1 MIIYQQ
7 LEGWSWPTCGLGGW
21 GGSGRWLLPWWR
33 GGEFLFPLT
42 LCWWAPL
49 DSYWLLLVLLASTLV
64 MLVAP
69 WIHGSNISIQIL
81 AFGFAFKW
89 SQEWVIWA
97 MMFRL
102 GARLRTRELFSRW
115 ATGSCRESA
124 GVAGELFNLCSTT
137 VKIQSGFTG
146 LLQFLDRLLWV
157 RRSQKELCST
167 TSPMKISR
175 LAASG
180 PESGQ

>member
-49 DSYWLLLVLLASTLV
+49 DSYWFPMVLLASTLV

-69 WIHGSNISIQIL
+69 ISPFALPSNGAKSEGSEHVVQVGGKTADKGAVFTVSNGQLPGERGSGGW
-81 AFGFAFKW
+81 AF
-89 SQEWVIWA
+89 QPL
-97 MMFRL
+97 FR
-102 GARLRTRELFSRW
+102 R
-115 ATGSCRESA
+115 
-124 GVAGELFNLCSTT
+124 

>member
-81 AFGFAFKW
+81 AFGFAFERSW
-89 SQEWVIWA
+89 EWVIWA
-97 MMFRL
+97 CCS
-102 GARLRTRELFSRW
+102 GW
-115 ATGSCRESA
+115 GQDCGQGSCFHREQRTAA
-124 GVAGELFNLCSTT
+124 GRAWEWRVSFSTFVPLRWRFNPDSQVFCNTWT
-137 VKIQSGFTG
+137 DFCGWRGAK
-146 LLQFLDRLLWV
+146 
-157 RRSQKELCST
+157 RSFAQQLHQW
-167 TSPMKISR
+167 R
-175 LAASG
+175 
-180 PESGQ
+180 